1 MDRLVNIALPIP
13 VRQLFTYKANANVGE
28 SLAGRRALVSF
39 GRRTLTGV
47 IVEEPEHTDLKSLKS
62 ITELLDTR
70 AIISPEMLQL
80 TKWIADYY
88 FCSWG
93 EALRAVIPSSLSAK
107 SVLRARV
114 AREITNDEL
123 RALKLRAPKRAALLE
138 ALIESGTWLSSK
150 FLESRLRIDSVALIL
165 SYLETDGLAELDTSV
180 EGLQDARKITAYRLS
195 DEYLNENSIE
205 IASFELAKKYPKRAK
220 ALSAFADVAGFGP
233 KLILPNDIGEAAGI
247 KPQML
252 KQLAA
257 DGYLAAEKVYSES
270 TEDEG
275 FRLSKRNEIEL
286 RLTKEQREAYEQ
298 IAEAVR
304 SGQFSPYLLFGVTG
318 SGKTLVYLHSIR
330 STLADGKSALV
341 LVPEIS
347 LTPQLIDR
355 FRNAFHE
362 RVAVLHSR
370 MSPGERTKAFYEIS
384 TGEARIVIGAR
395 SAVFAPMQNL
405 GLVIVDEEHEP
416 TYKQDSPAPRYNARD
431 TALMRGQIE
440 KATVVLGSATPS
452 IETFR
457 NAETG
462 KYRLLR
468 IMHRADNA
476 EMPRIKALDMIS
488 ARREG
493 RVVGTFSV
501 DLLEA
506 VSERTER
513 GEGTIIFQN
522 RRGFSSF
529 LICSDCGDIPQCK
542 NCSTSLTYHKATG
555 TLACHYCGHTQNAYM
570 SCGACGSKN
579 IQEIGSGTE
588 RIEDE
593 LTEQLIA
600 RGQDPK
606 IARLDLD
613 TTRKKGSH
621 RKILSDF
628 FEEKTDI
635 LVGTQ
640 MVAKGLDFSRVT
652 LVGVTNADLQLFT
665 PDFRAGERTFQLLT
679 QVAGRAGRSGNSR
692 GEVIIQTSR
701 PESPAIYHAITGDYE
716 AFYHSEIP
724 NRAKAQYPP
733 FSRIVLIEFTGK
745 DEDKVHDKCTKMMSL
760 LPRSESSIRFYGPI
774 TPMLYML
781 RGYYRRLIVIKSIK
795 ENDKSG
801 RKLKH
806 YLDYAVSAYNEK
818 YASSTEEYF
827 IDVDSY
833 SGAM

>member
-13 VRQLFTYKANANVGE
+13 TRQLFTYKASANTRD

-47 IVEEPEHTDLKSLKS
+47 IVEEPNHTDLKTLKN
-62 ITELLDTR
+62 ITELLDSR
-70 AIISPEMLQL
+70 AIISNEMLQL

-114 AREITNDEL
+114 ARDVTNDEL
-123 RALKLRAPKRAALLE
+123 RALKLRAPKRAAILE
-138 ALIESGTWLSSK
+138 TLIESGAWLSSK
-150 FLESRLRIDSVALIL
+150 FIETKLRIDSVALIL
-165 SYLETDGLAELDTSV
+165 SYLENDGFAELDSSI

-195 DEYLNENSIE
+195 DEFMTENAIE
-205 IASFELAKKYPKRAK
+205 AANFELAKKYPKRAK
-220 ALSAFADVAGFGP
+220 ALAAFAEIAGYGSR
-233 KLILPNDIGEAAGI
+233 LILPNDIGETSGV

-252 KQLAA
+252 KQLAN
-257 DGYLAAEKVYSES
+257 DGFLSTEKIYSES
-270 TEDEG
+270 TEDEE
-275 FRLSKRNEIEL
+275 FSLSKRNEIEL
-286 RLTKEQREAYEQ
+286 RLTKEQRSAHEE
-298 IAEAVR
+298 IAEAVQ
-304 SGQFSPYLLFGVTG
+304 SNQFSPFLLFGVTG

-330 STLADGKSALV
+330 STLAEGKSALV

-355 FRNAFHE
+355 FRNAFSE

-384 TGEARIVIGAR
+384 TGDARIVIGAR

-405 GLVIVDEEHEP
+405 GLIIVDEEHEP

-431 TALMRGQIE
+431 TALMRGHIE
-440 KATVVLGSATPS
+440 KAAVVLGSATPS

-468 IMHRADNA
+468 IMNRADNA
-476 EMPRIKALDMIS
+476 EMPRIRALDMIS

-493 RVVGTFSV
+493 RVTGTFSV

-506 VSERTER
+506 VSERAER

-555 TLACHYCGHTQNAYM
+555 TLVCHYCGHTQNAYK

-593 LTEQLIA
+593 LSEQLIT
-600 RGQDPK
+600 RGLDPK

-679 QVAGRAGRSGNSR
+679 QVAGRAGRSGESR

-701 PESPAIYHAITGDYE
+701 PESPAIYHSITGDYE
-716 AFYHSEIP
+716 AFYHNEIK

-733 FSRIVLIEFTGK
+733 FSRIVVIEFSGK
-745 DEDKVHDKCTKMMSL
+745 DEIKVHDKCLKMMTL
-760 LPRSESSIRFYGPI
+760 LPRHEDSLRFYGPI
-774 TPMLYML
+774 TPTLYLL

-795 ENDKSG
+795 DADKSG

-806 YLDYAVSAYNEK
+806 YLDYAIAAYNDK

-827 IDVDSY
+827 VDVDSY